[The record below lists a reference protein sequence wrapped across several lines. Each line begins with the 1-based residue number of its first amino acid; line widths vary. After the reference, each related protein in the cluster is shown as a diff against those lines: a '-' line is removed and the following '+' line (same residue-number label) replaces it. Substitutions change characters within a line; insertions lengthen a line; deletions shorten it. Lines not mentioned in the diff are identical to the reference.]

1 MQNIVPTDTSDT
13 SETPTGAENQTATV
27 QSTSPSAKV
36 APKQASSSKT
46 DGDQNK
52 APQLDQNKTVG
63 KNTTAAPAAPS
74 KAKAKA
80 KTKAVRA
87 EVNSQPMKAKTPT
100 PKAETKAQAKTVKP
114 KAPSAAPAKAPKEK
128 KIKVVR
134 DSFTLPKTELL
145 QLAAMKKR
153 ALDLGVDVKKSELI
167 RAGLQA
173 LSGLAEAPFKK
184 ALASIPTIKTGRPPK
199 D

>member
-1 MQNIVPTDTSDT
+1 MQNIVPTDTIDT
-13 SETPTGAENQTATV
+13 STTPTGAETPTTAV
-27 QSTSPSAKV
+27 QSTSSSAKV
-36 APKQASSSKT
+36 APKQASSTKK

-52 APQLDQNKTVG
+52 AVG
-63 KNTTAAPAAPS
+63 NNVTAAPAAPS
-74 KAKAKA
+74 KSKAKA

-87 EVNSQPMKAKTPT
+87 QVNSQPVKAKTST
-100 PKAETKAQAKTVKP
+100 PKAETKAPAKTVKP

-145 QLAAMKKR
+145 QVAAMKKR

>member
-1 MQNIVPTDTSDT
+1 MQNIVPTDTIDT
-13 SETPTGAENQTATV
+13 STTPTGAETPTTAV
-27 QSTSPSAKV
+27 QSTSSSAKV
-36 APKQASSSKT
+36 APKQASSTKK

-52 APQLDQNKTVG
+52 AVG
-63 KNTTAAPAAPS
+63 NNVTAAPAAPS
-74 KAKAKA
+74 KAKAK
-80 KTKAVRA
+80 TKAVRA
-87 EVNSQPMKAKTPT
+87 QVNSQPVKAKTST
-100 PKAETKAQAKTVKP
+100 PKAETKAPAKTVKP

-145 QLAAMKKR
+145 QVAAMKKR